1 MTMSVTMNAIPVLC
15 DDSGVLDRIVSV
27 TSRCGF
33 EAEVVEDTMQ
43 AVSSIDGAACSL
55 IAYFARIE
63 PLHLRFVRK
72 LHERRPHV
80 GIIVVGGEDTAAAAV
95 DVMRA
100 GADYYVATSGLE
112 DRLFDAL
119 EALMEAA
126 ATRQTAL
133 DASEEASSPPDAWA
147 GPFGDLRDTLRG
159 LMSLSRTAMSAMEHG
174 PRITIRTAS
183 SAGPRLFEAG
193 MTMRDLER
201 RAIEEALRRCDNNR
215 TRAADLL
222 QISIRTLHRKIREY
236 GLP

>member
-1 MTMSVTMNAIPVLC
+1 MSETTNAIPVLC
-15 DDSGVLDRIVSV
+15 DDSGVLDRILSV
-27 TSRCGF
+27 ASRCGC

-43 AVSSIDGAACSL
+43 AVSSIDGSACLL
-55 IAYFARIE
+55 IAYFARVE

-72 LHERRPHV
+72 LHERWAHV

-100 GADYYVATSGLE
+100 GADYYVAASGLE

-119 EALMEAA
+119 EALVETAA
-126 ATRQTAL
+126 ARQAAI
-133 DASEEASSPPDAWA
+133 DAGEETSAAQGAWP

-159 LMSLSRTAMSAMEHG
+159 LMSLSQTAMSAMEHG
-174 PRITIRTAS
+174 PRITIRSAAGNS
-183 SAGPRLFEAG
+183 SWLLGAG

-201 RAIEEALRRCDNNR
+201 RAIEEALRRCNNNR
-215 TRAADLL
+215 TRAADVL
-222 QISIRTLHRKIREY
+222 QISIRTLHRKIREF